1 MTWQAWLTLAAVA
14 VSMGLLIFTRFSADI
29 VLLGALTV
37 LVLCGILTAEEA
49 AQGMASTGMITVGVL
64 YIVVSGLRETGAIQI
79 IAGRVLGRPKTLT
92 AAQLGLMVPVA
103 ALSAFLNNTPV
114 VAMMIPAVS
123 DWAKRL
129 RLSPSK
135 LMIPLSYAAILG
147 GTCTVIG
154 TSSNLVVNSL
164 MKQSADVRPLGL
176 FEIAWIGV
184 PGTVAGIL
192 FVVLLSRWL
201 LPERRPAISKH
212 DDPREY
218 TAEMLVEPGSP
229 LVGRTLEEAGLR
241 NLPGAYVAEIDRGG
255 DILAA
260 VSSSE
265 RLHANDRLVFVGLVE
280 TVVDLQKMRGLTP
293 ATNQVFKLDSPRSAR
308 TLVEAVV
315 SPTCPLV
322 GKTIREGRFRSV
334 YNAAVIAVARNGE
347 RVRAKIG
354 DITLR
359 AGDTLL
365 LEARPAFAEQQR
377 NSRDFFLVSPIED
390 SAPPRHE
397 RAPLAIAILAGMV
410 AVVTAGW
417 LDMMVAGM
425 AAAGVMI
432 VTGCCRPAVAR
443 RSVDWSV
450 LLVIAAS
457 IGLGQ
462 ALLKTGAAA
471 TLANELIGLAR
482 GNPWAALAAVYVVTA
497 LTTATITNA
506 AAAVLVFPI
515 ALETAQN
522 LDVSFTP
529 FAVVIMVAA
538 SKCFATPIGYQTNLM
553 VYGPGGYRF
562 ADYLR
567 IGVPLTVV
575 IGLVTVLLVPQIWPL
590 TVP

>member
-14 VSMGLLIFTRFSADI
+14 VSMGLLILTRFSADI
-29 VLLGALTV
+29 VLLGALTL
-37 LVLCGILTAEEA
+37 LVLCGILTPEEA

-64 YIVVSGLRETGAIQI
+64 YIVVSGLRETGAVQI
-79 IAGRVLGRPKTLT
+79 IAGRVLGRPKTLA

-103 ALSAFLNNTPV
+103 AFSAFLNNTPV

-164 MKQSADVRPLGL
+164 MKQSAGVRPLAL

-184 PGTVAGIL
+184 PGTVVGIL

-201 LPERRPAISKH
+201 LPERRPAISTH

-218 TAEMLVEPGSP
+218 TAEMVVEPGSP

-255 DILAA
+255 DVLAA
-260 VSSSE
+260 VSSTE
-265 RLHANDRLVFVGLVE
+265 RLHTNDRLVFVGLVE

-293 ATNQVFKLDSPRSAR
+293 ATNQVFKLDSPRSDR

-365 LEARPAFAEQQR
+365 LEARSAFAEQQR

-397 RAPLAIAILAGMV
+397 RAPLAIAVLAGMV

-417 LDMMVAGM
+417 LDMMAAAM

-457 IGLGQ
+457 IGLGE

-482 GNPWAALAAVYVVTA
+482 GNPWAALVAVYVVTA
-497 LTTATITNA
+497 LTTAVITNA

-522 LDVSFTP
+522 LEVSFTP
-529 FAVVIMVAA
+529 FAVVIMIAA

-553 VYGPGGYRF
+553 VYGPGGYHF

-567 IGVPLTVV
+567 IGVPLTVL

-590 TVP
+590 TVL